1 MKRGRAP
8 ASGGSC
14 QSGQLTLTAFGN
26 GGSVDI
32 RAAGVRHSL
41 SAFTRPA
48 DAFWGG
54 QPIHGLAVVPGLRWA
69 FAPCS
74 PPLQPYDLRDATLAT
89 LVHLDRRWQG
99 KAGTHH
105 CAPGEHRADG
115 QGPVRLYRLRPQPR
129 TVIPAT
135 EAEMT

>member
-32 RAAGVRHSL
+32 RAAGGRHSL

-99 KAGTHH
+99 K
-105 CAPGEHRADG
+105 R
-115 QGPVRLYRLRPQPR
+115 GPIIARRESTER
-129 TVIPAT
+129 TDKDRSGCTDSDPSRGL
-135 EAEMT
+135 